1 MVPASPSV
9 RSRTLVSG
17 SMPVSFRIFFAVER
31 PTPYTYVSPTS
42 ILFSRGRS
50 TPAMRA
56 IFLALPLLVTGVR
69 ADHTHHPAPAYH
81 LAPLAD
87 GLHARPYLQSCSFL
101 FITLP
106 EPVSYTSPVE
116 VIGAELHLDFVSRQ
130 DPDVIHPHLARN
142 MS

>member
-17 SMPVSFRIFFAVER
+17 SMPVSARIFLAIER

-42 ILFSRGRS
+42 TLFSRGRS
-50 TPAMRA
+50 TPDMRA
-56 IFLALPLLVTGVR
+56 TLALPLLVTGVR

-87 GLHARPYLQSCSFL
+87 GLHASPYLQNRSFL
-101 FITLP
+101 FISFT
-106 EPVSYTSPVE
+106 
-116 VIGAELHLDFVSRQ
+116 
-130 DPDVIHPHLARN
+130 
-142 MS
+142 